1 MKFTAKQIA
10 EWFLN
15 YNAMQIEEF
24 GDGTERL
31 SNLKLQKLLYYA
43 QGCYLALKDQPLFD
57 DDFLAWTHGPVIQCI
72 YDEYKKYG
80 PNGIPKPEKY
90 ENVLP
95 KEVQDILVE
104 VYEVFGKYSAW
115 GLRNMTHQEDPWKN
129 TPNSGVISKES
140 IKKYFKEHYIE
151 NA

>member
-1 MKFTAKQIA
+1 M
-10 EWFLN
+10 
-15 YNAMQIEEF
+15 
-24 GDGTERL
+24 
-31 SNLKLQKLLYYA
+31 
-43 QGCYLALKDQPLFD
+43 
-57 DDFLAWTHGPVIQCI
+57 
-72 YDEYKKYG
+72 
-80 PNGIPKPEKY
+80 
-90 ENVLP
+90 
-95 KEVQDILVE
+95 E

>member
-1 MKFTAKQIA
+1 MNTAKQIA
-10 EWFLN
+10 EWFLY
-15 YNAMQIEEF
+15 YNAMKIEEF
-24 GDGTERL
+24 GEGVDQI

-57 DDFLAWTHGPVIQCI
+57 EDFLAWIHGPVIQCI
-72 YDEYKKYG
+72 YDEYKQYG
-80 PNGIPKPEKY
+80 SCGIPKPDNY
-90 ENVLP
+90 ENILSN
-95 KEVQDILVE
+95 EVQEILVE
-104 VYEVFGKYSAW
+104 VYDIFGKYSAW

-129 TPNSGVISKES
+129 TPNMGVISKES